1 MANYVTMPIIV
12 SNKYSNYFQ
21 KFHLLC
27 DFCREQS
34 NERVVND
41 IKLTLAKG
49 ADHSPV
55 ERFLDKSQ
63 SKAFLDKVCGGDC
76 GKVIA
81 QYQRFQDDFSQSLSS
96 LILQPTATN
105 EFLVITYDAIRNLNA
120 NYNTVSCKYESA
132 KSNAVFFDLLKIA
145 AQGSN
150 ISSLGGT
157 SFSDEDRKILKI
169 ILDSPTIYAKLK
181 SIMEYF
187 KFIDSQRSYKVP
199 SGTFYDFKAADE
211 FMRSTENY
219 SWIQVDSKYEAADIV
234 ADAAQLTITFS
245 YNEKFFNEVKNFVY
259 RYAINRDEC
268 IDILN
273 SIDPEQI
280 NSISQISQEPL
291 LSANINPQATEL
303 ERLKPALV
311 LELGIITTKAFA
323 FANTKLYADLLLKDL
338 TQQHS
343 DIERLRKVLV
353 DIFPTTTDEDKEIL
367 DSVFF
372 AVTKIRE
379 STRKMLEK
387 IITIDYKKSIEEIK
401 TGNNLL
407 EEIKFCSI
415 EVQNLLEE
423 IAAFKEK
430 FNISYLNGTTG
441 ISDINNSG
449 KIIKYCTDETNII
462 SERLKHPLELFNLPQ
477 ESIKHDEENQ
487 QTNTEIDFPV
497 WMY

>member
-1 MANYVTMPIIV
+1 
-12 SNKYSNYFQ
+12 
-21 KFHLLC
+21 
-27 DFCREQS
+27 
-34 NERVVND
+34 
-41 IKLTLAKG
+41 
-49 ADHSPV
+49 
-55 ERFLDKSQ
+55 
-63 SKAFLDKVCGGDC
+63 
-76 GKVIA
+76 
-81 QYQRFQDDFSQSLSS
+81 
-96 LILQPTATN
+96 
-105 EFLVITYDAIRNLNA
+105 
-120 NYNTVSCKYESA
+120 
-132 KSNAVFFDLLKIA
+132 
-145 AQGSN
+145 
-150 ISSLGGT
+150 
-157 SFSDEDRKILKI
+157 
-169 ILDSPTIYAKLK
+169 
-181 SIMEYF
+181 
-187 KFIDSQRSYKVP
+187 
-199 SGTFYDFKAADE
+199 
-211 FMRSTENY
+211 MRSTDNY
-219 SWIQVDSKYEAADIV
+219 SWIQVDNQYEAADIV

-273 SIDPEQI
+273 SIDPKQI

-291 LSANINPQATEL
+291 LSASINPQATEL

-353 DIFPTTTDEDKEIL
+353 DIFPTTTDEYKDIL
-367 DSVFF
+367 DTVFF

-387 IITIDYKKSIEEIK
+387 IITIDSKKSIEEIK
-401 TGNNLL
+401 SSTDLL
-407 EEIKFCSI
+407 EEIEFCSI
-415 EVQNLLEE
+415 EVQNLIEE

-449 KIIKYCTDETNII
+449 KIIKYCTDKTNII
-462 SERLKHPLELFNLPQ
+462 SKMLKHPLELFKLPQ
-477 ESIKHDEENQ
+477 ESIKHDEYNQ
-487 QTNTEIDFPV
+487 QINNEIDFPV